1 MMSQVKLS
9 STMEDYLETIL
20 NLEKSKK
27 FVRVKDIALKM
38 DVKLPTVTSMLNN
51 LAGKGLVNHEKY
63 EYVELTK
70 KGKRIAKDV
79 YRRHVIFR
87 DFLMSILNIDA
98 KTAEEDACK
107 MEHVVSPVTLERFV
121 KFMEFV
127 DTCPRG
133 GSDWLLNF
141 DQFRK
146 HGRDDDKC
154 LERMKHFEKRY
165 SVEITKLRDKI
176 E

>member
-1 MMSQVKLS
+1 MGAKALS
-9 STMEDYLETIL
+9 STMEDYLETVL
-20 NLEKSKK
+20 NLEKDKK
-27 FVRVKDIALKM
+27 FVRVKDIAQKM

-51 LAGKGLVNHEKY
+51 LVERGLINHEKY

-70 KGKRIAKDV
+70 KGNRIAKDV

-87 DFLMSILNIDA
+87 DFLTGILNIDP

-127 DTCPRG
+127 ESCPRG
-133 GSDWLLNF
+133 GADWLLHF
-141 DQFRK
+141 DNYIRR
-146 HGRDDDKC
+146 GRDDAEC
-154 LERMKHFEKRY
+154 LKKMKGFVGRY
-165 SVEITKLRDKI
+165 KSEIKKLED
-176 E
+176 EMG

>member
-1 MMSQVKLS
+1 MGAKALS
-9 STMEDYLETIL
+9 STMEDYLETVL
-20 NLEKSKK
+20 NLEKDKK
-27 FVRVKDIALKM
+27 FVRVKDIAQKM

-51 LAGKGLVNHEKY
+51 LVERGLINHEKY

-70 KGKRIAKDV
+70 KGNHIAKDI

-87 DFLMSILNIDA
+87 DFLTGILNIDP

-127 DTCPRG
+127 ESCPRG
-133 GSDWLLNF
+133 GADWLLHF
-141 DQFRK
+141 DNYMRR
-146 HGRDDDKC
+146 GRDDAEC
-154 LERMKHFEKRY
+154 LKKMKGFVGRY
-165 SVEITKLRDKI
+165 KSEIKKLED
-176 E
+176 EMG

>member
-1 MMSQVKLS
+1 MDGQEIMSTKALS
-9 STMEDYLETIL
+9 STMEDYLETVL
-20 NLEKSKK
+20 NLEKDKK
-27 FVRVKDIALKM
+27 FVRVKDIAQKM

-51 LAGKGLVNHEKY
+51 LVERGLINHEKY

-70 KGKRIAKDV
+70 KGAHIAKDI

-87 DFLMSILNIDA
+87 DFLTGILNIDP

-127 DTCPRG
+127 ESCPRG
-133 GSDWLLNF
+133 GAYSD
-141 DQFRK
+141 DSA
-146 HGRDDDKC
+146 
-154 LERMKHFEKRY
+154 M
-165 SVEITKLRDKI
+165 
-176 E
+176 

>member
-1 MMSQVKLS
+1 MSMKKLS
-9 STMEDYLETIL
+9 STMEDYLEAIF
-20 NLEKSKK
+20 NLEKDLKA
-27 FVRVKDIALKM
+27 VRVKDIAEKM
-38 DVKLPTVTSMLNN
+38 MVKLPTVTSMLNT
-51 LAGKGLVNHEKY
+51 LVQRGLVNHEKY

-87 DFLMSILNIDA
+87 DFLTGILNIDK

-127 DTCPRG
+127 ETCPRG
-133 GSDWLLNF
+133 GSDWLHHF
-141 DQFRK
+141 DEYWQY
-146 HGRDDDKC
+146 GRIDDKC
-154 LERMKHFEKRY
+154 LKRMKSFAKQYNTRIKELESR
-165 SVEITKLRDKI
+165 I

>member
-1 MMSQVKLS
+1 MLS
-9 STMEDYLETIL
+9 STMEDYLETVL

-27 FVRVKDIALKM
+27 FVRVKDIAQKM

-51 LAGKGLVNHEKY
+51 LVERGLINHEKY

-87 DFLMSILNIDA
+87 DFLTCILNIDP

-107 MEHVVSPVTLERFV
+107 MEHVVSSVTLERFV

-127 DTCPRG
+127 ETCPRG
-133 GSDWLLNF
+133 GSDWLLHFNEY
-141 DQFRK
+141 QK
-146 HGRDDDKC
+146 HGRDEDKC
-154 LERMKHFEKRY
+154 LERMKYFEKRY
-165 SVEITKLRDKI
+165 GAEIKKLEDKVE
-176 E
+176 